1 MIKADDERITE
12 CHGISP
18 NRNLSAIME
27 ECDDSLEMKLKMYS
41 THYFPY
47 CHGYEIVPSH
57 LRLSLLS
64 SPDETLITTKI
75 L

>member
-1 MIKADDERITE
+1 MIRADKRVTE

-47 CHGYEIVPSH
+47 CHGYDIQLDP
-57 LRLSLLS
+57 
-64 SPDETLITTKI
+64 
-75 L
+75 